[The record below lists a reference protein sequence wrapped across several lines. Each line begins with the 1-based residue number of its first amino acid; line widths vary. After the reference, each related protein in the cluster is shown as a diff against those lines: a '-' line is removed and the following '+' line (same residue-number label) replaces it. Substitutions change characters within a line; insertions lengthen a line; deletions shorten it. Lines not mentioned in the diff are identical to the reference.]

1 MKRLMIIDGNND
13 FVRHYIV
20 NPSLSTNGQP
30 IGGIVGFLQGL
41 QKLDRTI
48 KPDSIVVVWDGA
60 GGSKKRKSLVK
71 TYKEGRKP
79 IRLNRNIRNLD
90 ANEEAQNLMWQQ
102 VRILE
107 YLNRTPVIQLM
118 KEEVEADDIIAYVSK
133 LQRFSDWQKV
143 IVSSDKDFIQMCDDT
158 TVLYRPIQ
166 GEVLNKKT
174 IIEKFSISPT
184 NFALARAM
192 VGDKSDNL
200 PGVNGV
206 GLATVAK
213 RLPFLGKEKSFLIT
227 DVIKHCEE
235 KMEEETKVKFY
246 PSILESKELIKLN
259 YKMMQLYIP
268 SLSIQT
274 AQAIK
279 STFEEHTP
287 EFSETEVI
295 KMLFQDGFPQITLNE
310 LYATFR
316 KIIREHRE
324 SA

>member
-1 MKRLMIIDGNND
+1 LKRLMIIDGNND

-133 LQRFSDWQKV
+133 LPRFSDWQKV

-213 RLPFLGKEKSFLIT
+213 RLPFLGEEKSFLIT

-235 KMEEETKVKFY
+235 NVEEETKVKFY
-246 PSILESKELIKLN
+246 PSILEDKDLIKLN

-274 AQAIK
+274 AQTIR
-279 STFEEHTP
+279 STFEEHDP

-295 KMLFQDGFPQITLNE
+295 KMLFQDGFPQIALDE

>member
-1 MKRLMIIDGNND
+1 MKRIMIIDGNND

-30 IGGIVGFLQGL
+30 VGGIIGFLQSL

-79 IRLNRNIRNLD
+79 IRLNRNIRNLEE
-90 ANEEAQNLMWQQ
+90 NEEAENLMWQQ

-118 KEEVEADDIIAYVSK
+118 RPEVEADDIIAYTTQ
-133 LQRFSDWQKV
+133 LARFSDWQKV
-143 IVSSDKDFIQMCDDT
+143 IVSSDKDFIQLCDDKT
-158 TVLYRPIQ
+158 ILYRPIQ
-166 GEVLNKKT
+166 GEILNKNT
-174 IIEKFSISPT
+174 IEEDFAISPT

-200 PGVNGV
+200 PGVSGV

-213 RLPFLGKEKSFLIT
+213 RLPFLAEEKSYLI
-227 DVIKHCEE
+227 DEVMEYCE
-235 KMEEETKVKFY
+235 KKIEEGAKIKFY
-246 PSILESKELIKLN
+246 SSVLDERDIVSLN
-259 YKMMQLYIP
+259 YKMMQLYSP

-274 AQAIK
+274 AETIK
-279 STFEEHTP
+279 STFEEHEP

-295 KMLFQDGFPQITLNE
+295 KMLFQDGFPQINLAE

-316 KIIREHRE
+316 KIVREHKE
-324 SA
+324 SS